1 MRIDHRRTDVTVAEQ
16 LLNRADIVTIFKQVG
31 CERMTKCVRSR
42 RLTQP
47 GLVNGLFY
55 NFLQNGF
62 MHVVSALFSGNSIGE
77 MASRWKYPLPTPF
90 SPCVRILTFERV
102 LQGDPTQPARP
113 VALVLLLYAL
123 EMLGEWF
130 FDRRRQHR
138 VAIFVAFAGAYQYLV
153 GAEIDI
159 FDPQLQTFHQSKA
172 SSVEKHHHQPIGMI
186 EDS

>member
-1 MRIDHRRTDVTVAEQ
+1 
-16 LLNRADIVTIFKQVG
+16 
-31 CERMTKCVRSR
+31 
-42 RLTQP
+42 
-47 GLVNGLFY
+47 VNGLFY

-102 LQGDPTQPARP
+102 RQGDPTQPARP

-138 VAIFVAFAGAYQYLV
+138 VPIFVAFAGTHNYLI
-153 GAEIDI
+153 GGEIDI
-159 FDPQLQTFHQSKA
+159 FDPQLQTLHQSQALRRREALLLANRNDRGYQESTSLPVVSKPLVVCGVV
-172 SSVEKHHHQPIGMI
+172 SHE
-186 EDS
+186 